1 MRNLE
6 FTTPDDG
13 TATSEANVIFTLTAA
28 EGYETT
34 DGVQVASGRTS
45 VTDFD
50 ITFDVHLLPSVT
62 IADTLTVTDGT
73 NKAGVAPEISGITI
87 SDPDSDFLT
96 VTVETDLAGDLYSVS
111 TADYSTS
118 TNSTTSVSFSGA
130 TDAVQDALD
139 NLRFMADAAGDVT
152 LSFTVDDNDTF
163 HARSADG
170 SLSDARASATMD
182 TALEILASPPTI
194 SQSFEPFVKVGSAFW
209 SGFSGIEVEDL
220 DSDTVTVTISGV
232 SGVVSMYSLTAADHG
247 VSADGIYAYDADAG
261 DAYSVSGAELRRTP
275 TW

>member
-1 MRNLE
+1 
-6 FTTPDDG
+6 
-13 TATSEANVIFTLTAA
+13 
-28 EGYETT
+28 

-62 IADTLTVTDGT
+62 IADNLTVTDGT
-73 NKAGVAPEISGITI
+73 NKAGVATEISGITI

-170 SLSDARASATMD
+170 SLSDAKASATMD

-194 SQSFEPFVKVGSAFW
+194 NQSFELF
-209 SGFSGIEVEDL
+209 I
-220 DSDTVTVTISGV
+220 
-232 SGVVSMYSLTAADHG
+232 
-247 VSADGIYAYDADAG
+247 
-261 DAYSVSGAELRRTP
+261 
-275 TW
+275 